1 MVCIEVVM
9 KHLTDIEFIDYCL
22 KFETDPKI
30 VRLAKIMD
38 NMPGII
44 LDELEHAGMDPENCT
59 FENTYSPGQYITH
72 LENEI
77 EYLNRELSDTQ
88 EKLAERE
95 TLSVSELINEL
106 RDIAMG
112 ANRRTEIYV
121 NERDIAVKQREE
133 MKNKLDMWAIL
144 NR

>member
-1 MVCIEVVM
+1 MS
-9 KHLTDIEFIDYCL
+9 DREFIDYCL

-30 VRLAKIMD
+30 VRLAKVMD

-106 RDIAMG
+106 RDIAIN

-121 NERDIAVKQREE
+121 NERNLANKQREE
-133 MKNKLDMWAIL
+133 MKHKLDMWAIL

>member
-1 MVCIEVVM
+1 M
-9 KHLTDIEFIDYCL
+9 KHLTDNEFIDYCL
-22 KFETDPKI
+22 KFETDPKV

-38 NMPGII
+38 NMPGQII
-44 LDELEHAGMDPENCT
+44 NSLKDAGMDAETCT
-59 FENTYSPGQYITH
+59 FENIYDAGEYIRH
-72 LENEI
+72 LEDEI
-77 EYLNRELSDTQ
+77 DRLDRELSDTQ

-106 RDIAMG
+106 RDIAMD

>member
-1 MVCIEVVM
+1 M
-9 KHLTDIEFIDYCL
+9 KHLTGNEFIDYCL

-59 FENTYSPGQYITH
+59 FENTYSPGQYIRH

-77 EYLNRELSDTQ
+77 QYLNRELSDT
-88 EKLAERE
+88 LRE
-95 TLSVSELINEL
+95 LEDCKEQYETMTVCELINTLKEKAMMANHQSASYERQ
-106 RDIAMG
+106 RDK
-112 ANRRTEIYV
+112 
-121 NERDIAVKQREE
+121 AVAEREE
-133 MKNKLDMWAIL
+133 MKNKMDMWAVL

>member
-1 MVCIEVVM
+1 M

-59 FENTYSPGQYITH
+59 FENTYSPGQYIRH

-77 EYLNRELSDTQ
+77 EYLNRELSDT
-88 EKLAERE
+88 LAELEDCKEQYE
-95 TLSVSELINEL
+95 TMTVCELINTLKEKA
-106 RDIAMG
+106 IM
-112 ANRRTEIYV
+112 ANHKAEFH
-121 NERDIAVKQREE
+121 ERQRHNAVVEREE

>member
-1 MVCIEVVM
+1 
-9 KHLTDIEFIDYCL
+9 L

-30 VRLAKIMD
+30 VRLAKVMD

-44 LDELEHAGMDPENCT
+44 LDELEYAGMDPENCT

-77 EYLNRELSDTQ
+77 EYLNRELSDTLRELEDCK
-88 EKLAERE
+88 EKYE
-95 TLSVSELINEL
+95 TMTVSELINTLKDKAMMANHQAAAHERQ
-106 RDIAMG
+106 RDK
-112 ANRRTEIYV
+112 
-121 NERDIAVKQREE
+121 AVAEREE

>member
-1 MVCIEVVM
+1 M
-9 KHLTDIEFIDYCL
+9 TDNEFIDYCL

-30 VRLAKIMD
+30 VRLAKVMD

-44 LDELEHAGMDPENCT
+44 LDELEYAGMDPENCT

-112 ANRRTEIYV
+112 ANRRAEMYLDDR
-121 NERDIAVKQREE
+121 NRSDEQRKD
-133 MKNKLDMWAIL
+133 MQHKLDMWAIL

>member
-1 MVCIEVVM
+1 M
-9 KHLTDIEFIDYCL
+9 KHLTDNEFIDYCL

-30 VRLAKIMD
+30 VRLAKVMD

-59 FENTYSPGQYITH
+59 FENIYSPGQYITH

-77 EYLNRELSDTQ
+77 EYLNRELSEAL
-88 EKLAERE
+88 EKIEE
-95 TLSVSELINEL
+95 MKTMTVIDLISEL
-106 RDIAMG
+106 RDTIH
-112 ANRRTEIYV
+112 
-121 NERDIAVKQREE
+121 NEQVRASLAVKYQHEAEKREEE
-133 MKNKLDMWAIL
+133 MKHKMDMWAIL

>member
-1 MVCIEVVM
+1 M
-9 KHLTDIEFIDYCL
+9 KHLTDREFIDYCL

-30 VRLAKIMD
+30 VRLAKVMD

-77 EYLNRELSDTQ
+77 EYLNRELSDTLR
-88 EKLAERE
+88 ELEDCKERYE
-95 TLSVSELINEL
+95 TMTVCELINTLKDKAMMANHQSAAHERQ
-106 RDIAMG
+106 RDK
-112 ANRRTEIYV
+112 
-121 NERDIAVKQREE
+121 AVAEREE

>member
-1 MVCIEVVM
+1 M

-59 FENTYSPGQYITH
+59 FENTYSPGQYIRH

-77 EYLNRELSDTQ
+77 EYLNRELSDTLTELEDAK
-88 EKLAERE
+88 EKYE
-95 TLSVSELINEL
+95 TMTVCELINTL
-106 RDIAMG
+106 KDKALM
-112 ANRRTEIYV
+112 ANHQAEVYERQRHNAV
-121 NERDIAVKQREE
+121 VERDQ
-133 MKNKLDMWAIL
+133 MKNKMDMWAIL